1 MAPIPA
7 PALRAILALLLALP
21 LVGCSPQAM
30 ESLNLL
36 ASLGGFAEERPP
48 LQRETVGLRLGGEE
62 RPGDLYRRTDRP
74 PRAGLVLIPGV
85 TPEGREDPRLVEFA
99 ELLAEARFLVLVPEL
114 PNLRRL
120 QVRTADAGEVAD
132 AVAWLSARPG
142 LPPRVGLAG
151 ISYAAGPA
159 FLAALEPETR
169 ERLAF
174 LLAIGGY
181 RDIAGVVAY
190 FTTGL
195 HRRPDAV
202 EWEAGTPDPR
212 ARWIFLRANAPRLED
227 PGDRWALED
236 FARARLADPAAPAPE
251 GLGPE
256 GEAVLELVLNE
267 DPEQVPALLKAL
279 PASLREEMEG
289 LDLADRDLG
298 ALDLPILL
306 LHGRDDP
313 VIPVSESE
321 KLDRVLPRSELYL
334 AEALGHVD
342 GAGALRDAPL
352 VLRLIRRVI
361 ELRDGLAA
369 SPGRERP
376 SSSS

>member
-1 MAPIPA
+1 MASIA
-7 PALRAILALLLALP
+7 VPALRPILALLLALP
-21 LVGCSPQAM
+21 LAGCSPQAM

-48 LQRETVGLRLGGEE
+48 LQQETVTLSLGGEE
-62 RPGDLYRRTDRP
+62 RPADLYRRADRP

-120 QVRTADAGEVAD
+120 QVRAADAEEVAE
-132 AVAWLSARPG
+132 AVAWLSEQPD
-142 LPPRVGLAG
+142 LPSRVGLAG

-195 HRRPDAV
+195 HRRPDAT
-202 EWEAGTPDPR
+202 EWEAGAPDPR

-236 FARARLADPAAPAPE
+236 FARARLVDPAAPAPE

-298 ALDLPILL
+298 ALDLPVLL

-313 VIPVSESE
+313 VIPVTESE

-361 ELRDGLAA
+361 ELRDELAA
-369 SPGRERP
+369 EAQ
-376 SSSS
+376 

>member
-1 MAPIPA
+1 MAVS
-7 PALRAILALLLALP
+7 LQRTLALLLALL

-48 LQRETVGLRLGGEE
+48 LERETATLRLGGEE

-74 PRAGLVLIPGV
+74 PLAGLVLIPGV
-85 TPEGREDPRLVEFA
+85 TPEGRQDPRLVEFA

-120 QVRTADAGEVAD
+120 QVRAADAEEVAE
-132 AVAWLSARPG
+132 AVAWLAERPG

-169 ERLAF
+169 DRLAF

-195 HRRPDAV
+195 HRGPDAE
-202 EWEAGTPDPR
+202 EWEAGSPDPR
-212 ARWIFLRANAPRLED
+212 ARWIFLQANAPRLED
-227 PGDRWALED
+227 PDDRRALED
-236 FARARLADPAAPAPE
+236 FARARLADPAAPVPQ

-256 GEAVLELVLNE
+256 GEAVLALLLND
-267 DPEQVPALLKAL
+267 DPERVPALLREL
-279 PASLREEMEG
+279 PAALRDEMEG
-289 LDLADRDLG
+289 LDLAGRDLG
-298 ALDLPILL
+298 ALELPVLL

-313 VIPVSESE
+313 VIPVTESE
-321 KLDRVLPRSELYL
+321 KLDRALPRSELYL
-334 AEALGHVD
+334 ANALGHVD

-361 ELRDGLAA
+361 DLRDELAA
-369 SPGRERP
+369 EAGNK
-376 SSSS
+376 

>member
-1 MAPIPA
+1 MAVS
-7 PALRAILALLLALP
+7 LQRTLALLLAL
-21 LVGCSPQAM
+21 LLAGCSPQAM

-48 LQRETVGLRLGGEE
+48 LERESVRLPLGGEE
-62 RPGDLYRRTDRP
+62 RPGDLYRRADRP

-120 QVRTADAGEVAD
+120 QVRAADAEEVAE
-132 AVAWLSARPG
+132 AVAWLAARPE
-142 LPPRVGLAG
+142 LPPQVGLAG

-169 ERLAF
+169 AQLGF
-174 LLAIGGY
+174 LLSIGGY
-181 RDIAGVVAY
+181 RDITAVVTY

-195 HRRPDAV
+195 FRAPGEEDWREGA
-202 EWEAGTPDPR
+202 ADPR

-227 PGDRWALED
+227 PADRAALAD
-236 FARARLADPAAPAPE
+236 FAGARLADPAAPPPE
-251 GLGPE
+251 NLGPE
-256 GEAVLELVLNE
+256 GEAVLALLLNR
-267 DPEQVPALLKAL
+267 DPEAVPELLAGLPPALRDEL
-279 PASLREEMEG
+279 EG
-289 LDLADRDLG
+289 LDLAGRDLA
-298 ALDLPILL
+298 ALELPVLL

-313 VIPVSESE
+313 VIPASESE
-321 KLDRVLPRSELYL
+321 KLAAALPQAELFL
-334 AEALGHVD
+334 ADALGHVD
-342 GAGALRDAPL
+342 GAGAIRDAPL

-369 SPGRERP
+369 EAQ
-376 SSSS
+376 